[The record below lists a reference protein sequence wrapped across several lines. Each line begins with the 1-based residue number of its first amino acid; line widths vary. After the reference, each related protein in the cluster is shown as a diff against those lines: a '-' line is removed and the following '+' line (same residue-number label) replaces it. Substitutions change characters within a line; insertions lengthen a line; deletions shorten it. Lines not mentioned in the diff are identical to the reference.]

1 MFRALRRNGHYVEDY
16 GTVPCQVTAR
26 VGSPPGSPHQLSHPP
41 CTPQQVNTTM
51 TLQSALAEIK
61 RLKPGDSF
69 SYRALAKKHSCS
81 STTLT
86 EHHQGRRTSHAE
98 SQLHQRL
105 LHPRDEVELVQY
117 IRGLTE
123 RHIPPTRQMII
134 NFATPLCRWEPS
146 DSWVTRFLTRNS
158 NTLITAWNT

>member
-1 MFRALRRNGHYVEDY
+1 MSVHIRLGVY
-16 GTVPCQVTAR
+16 TVPSYRSGRFSAR
-26 VGSPPGSPHQLSHPP
+26 VTPPTFTPTLHTPASQHHDDFAERP
-41 CTPQQVNTTM
+41 CRDK
-51 TLQSALAEIK
+51 EIEA
-61 RLKPGDSF
+61 RRFFFVSGTCQ
-69 SYRALAKKHSCS
+69 KHSCS

-134 NFATPLCRWEPS
+134 NLQRPCVDGSL
-146 DSWVTRFLTRNS
+146 
-158 NTLITAWNT
+158 LIAGLQSS